1 MENEAL
7 KEIVLNLSHEK
18 LEEFKKQL
26 WKELKCDYNK
36 LVAYL
41 SIMKKVMPIL
51 LEKET
56 EETQAAIKNL
66 LHVDF

>member
-1 MENEAL
+1 MNKNEITL
-7 KEIVLNLSHEK
+7 DLSHEK

-36 LVAYL
+36 LVLYL
-41 SIMKKVMPIL
+41 SAMKKTMPL
-51 LEKET
+51 LLKENND
-56 EETQAAIKNL
+56 ETKSAIKEI